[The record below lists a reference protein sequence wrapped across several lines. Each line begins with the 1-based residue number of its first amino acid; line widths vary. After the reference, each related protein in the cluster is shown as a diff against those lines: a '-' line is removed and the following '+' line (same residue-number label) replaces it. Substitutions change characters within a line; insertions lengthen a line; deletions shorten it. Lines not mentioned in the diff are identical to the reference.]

1 MDMPIKQH
9 ILKIKVQ
16 PTMSNL
22 EDYFNDLVEDG
33 FTIDE
38 ALKTIVEGELVN
50 AKLHQNKE
58 FPCDEWTPSEI
69 TNMGDGL
76 HEVVLEEIDWEAL

>member
-1 MDMPIKQH
+1 MDIPTKQH

-33 FTIDE
+33 FTVDE
-38 ALKTIVEGELVN
+38 ALKTIVKVIYSY
-50 AKLHQNKE
+50 NK
-58 FPCDEWTPSEI
+58 PATTYSKTKI
-69 TNMGDGL
+69 KYILKNNYYY
-76 HEVVLEEIDWEAL
+76 